1 MSWSLRRRL
10 TTAAVAGA
18 AVLTS
23 LIGLAAMTE
32 SWRRS
37 NVERS
42 QDLEFA
48 IERVALQL
56 DDSEVES
63 GVVPADDDEFVAV
76 FDDEGRI
83 IASSGGIDE
92 PMVEELALE
101 QLGLDELLTDEM
113 ILDTFEL
120 GGERGGERGDDWD
133 VAAVRC
139 LEEELCH
146 SVVLGRRPAGWT
158 SFVVRRLPEAVVALV
173 MLCAVVALGAAWL
186 VTRSLRPVDRMRRE
200 LDAITAAQP
209 SRRIEVPETK
219 DELARLAT
227 SLNATVDRLADSL
240 EAQRRFVS
248 DSAHELRSPLTGL
261 RATLELAQLDPE
273 RADRAIPQAIAQ
285 VDRTTALIDDLLQ
298 LARDDAGVGAT
309 RRLTDVDDLV
319 RTELR
324 DLAVRRPAVMAQ
336 RGRIDPVQ
344 VTADPGGLARVVRN
358 LLDNAALHGR
368 STVRAGLVVDGEA
381 WTLTVD
387 DDGPGIP
394 SADRALVFERFHRL
408 DQSRS
413 RGTGGTGLGLAI
425 VAGVV
430 AAHQGT
436 IAVGE
441 SDLGGARMIVRV
453 PLNTL

>member
-1 MSWSLRRRL
+1 MSWSVRRRL
-10 TTAAVAGA
+10 TTAAVVGA
-18 AVLTS
+18 AALTS
-23 LIGLAAMTE
+23 IIGLAAMTE

-37 NVERS
+37 NAERS

-48 IERVALQL
+48 IDRVALDLSPQQI
-56 DDSEVES
+56 DDDELTGS
-63 GVVPADDDEFVAV
+63 DDEFVAV
-76 FDDEGRI
+76 FDAEG
-83 IASSGGIDE
+83 ALLSSSGDVD
-92 PMVEELALE
+92 PRLVEELADE
-101 QLGLDELLTDEM
+101 QLGLPDLATDE
-113 ILDTFEL
+113 ILFDTFDL
-120 GGERGGERGDDWD
+120 GVEWD

-139 LEEELCH
+139 PEADVCH
-146 SVVLGRRPAGWT
+146 SVVLGRRPT
-158 SFVVRRLPEAVVALV
+158 SWSSYVVGRLPEALGALV

-200 LDAITAAQP
+200 LDAITAAHP
-209 SRRIEVPETK
+209 SRRIDVPDTD
-219 DELARLAT
+219 DELSALAG
-227 SLNATVDRLADSL
+227 SMNATVDRLADSL

-261 RATLELAQLDPE
+261 RATLELAQLDPA
-273 RADRAIPQAIAQ
+273 RADLAIPQAIAQ
-285 VDRTTALIDDLLQ
+285 VDRTTSLIDDLLQ

-324 DLAVRRPAVMAQ
+324 DLATRRPNVEVRRGP
-336 RGRIDPVQ
+336 IEPVQ
-344 VTADPGGLARVVRN
+344 VMADPGGIARVVRN
-358 LLDNAALHGR
+358 LLDNAAVHGR
-368 STVRAGLVVDGEA
+368 STVRAALTADDAA

-394 SADRALVFERFHRL
+394 PADREAVFERFHRL

-430 AAHQGT
+430 AAHRGT
-436 IAVGE
+436 ITVGD
-441 SDLGGARMIVRV
+441 SDLGGARMTVRV
-453 PLNTL
+453 PRQPD

>member
-10 TTAAVAGA
+10 TTAAVAGT
-18 AVLTS
+18 AVVTS

-48 IERVALQL
+48 VERVELGLTPEQI
-56 DDSEVES
+56 DSGE
-63 GVVPADDDEFVAV
+63 VPADVDEFVAV
-76 FDDEGRI
+76 FDDDGQVM
-83 IASSGGIDE
+83 ASSGNVDDR
-92 PMVEELALE
+92 MVEALADEQLALDDL
-101 QLGLDELLTDEM
+101 QSDEM
-113 ILDTFEL
+113 MLDTFEMD
-120 GGERGGERGDDWD
+120 DDWG
-133 VAAVRC
+133 VTAVRC
-139 LEEELCH
+139 LDSDLCH
-146 SVVLGRRPAGWT
+146 SVVMGRRPAHWS
-158 SFVVRRLPEAVVALV
+158 SFVVRRLPEALGALV
-173 MLCAVVALGAAWL
+173 ILCAVVALGAAWL

-200 LDAITAAQP
+200 LDAITAARP
-209 SRRIEVPETK
+209 SHRIVVPETK
-219 DELARLAT
+219 DELAKLAT

-309 RRLTDVDDLV
+309 RRPTDVDDLV

-324 DLAVRRPAVMAQ
+324 DLATRRPGITVQ

-344 VTADPGGLARVVRN
+344 VMADPGGLTRVVRN

-368 STVRAGLVVDGEA
+368 STVRAGLVVDHEA

-394 SADRALVFERFHRL
+394 VGERAAVFERFHRL

-425 VAGVV
+425 VAGVI
-430 AAHQGT
+430 AAHRGT
-436 IAVGE
+436 ITVGD
-441 SDLGGARMIVRV
+441 SDLGGAQMVVRV
-453 PLNTL
+453 PLQPS